1 MQRILCFRDGT
12 AACAYYITRPA
23 PKTEEPKTAKI
34 SQSIDTAQ
42 PIKTLY
48 QAQAFTGR
56 ENGLFPLMDQNSKQ
70 FSFAQSTRKAPVA
83 APGTAGGAQPTR
95 LARWDRRLFDAGQNV
110 PLVAPCLLV
119 LLATLLFRVTEA
131 DMWISG
137 LFHDGASENGFS
149 LANHPVLLA
158 IYYWGL
164 VPAWLLGL
172 GSLAVLAV
180 AAFREVG
187 PERKRAS
194 VFLLAFLVLGP
205 IVLVNVVYKGH
216 WGRPRPD
223 QTIPFG
229 GDQPFV
235 HVLDRGLGDNHYSFP
250 SGHAA
255 AGFCMIAPAFL
266 LYRRHPRLAA
276 ACLAFGL
283 GCGVVVGMG
292 RVVQGRHFASDV
304 LWAAAFLY
312 FVGCALDY
320 LLLSNALPAARR
332 AATVAEP
339 LRRRLPAAVA
349 AGPRTGSVAASQPAR
364 PRREAA

>member
-1 MQRILCFRDGT
+1 MDQT
-12 AACAYYITRPA
+12 SH
-23 PKTEEPKTAKI
+23 K
-34 SQSIDTAQ
+34 SSVVQ
-42 PIKTLY
+42 PIN
-48 QAQAFTGR
+48 
-56 ENGLFPLMDQNSKQ
+56 NGS
-70 FSFAQSTRKAPVA
+70 VA
-83 APGTAGGAQPTR
+83 AHGPAGMANPTR
-95 LARWDRRLFDAGQNV
+95 LARWDRRLFDAGQNL

-131 DMWISG
+131 DLWISG
-137 LFHDGASENGFS
+137 LFYDGVSGSGFS

-172 GSLAVLAV
+172 GSLGVLAV
-180 AAFREVG
+180 AAFRDVC

-194 VFLLAFLVLGP
+194 MFLLVFLVLGP

-229 GDQPFV
+229 GDQQFV
-235 HVLDRGLGDNHYSFP
+235 HVLDKGFGDNHYSFP

-266 LYRRHPRLAA
+266 LYRRHPRLAV

-283 GCGVVVGMG
+283 GFGVVVGMG

-320 LLLSNALPAARR
+320 LLLSTALPDARR

-349 AGPRTGSVAASQPAR
+349 AGPRTGRAAAAQPAR